1 MKSHVN
7 TKQTKKKPEIKMHSY
22 KQKTN
27 NNHFPFHI
35 NNKINKK
42 EVKEPNKR
50 PKEIE
55 GKKSYHNFFGHLW
68 ISPNSDVSLEKVK
81 NCM

>member
-1 MKSHVN
+1 
-7 TKQTKKKPEIKMHSY
+7 MHSY

-42 EVKEPNKR
+42 EVKR

-81 NCM
+81 KCM